1 MAPDRWYAQGEF
13 MKGVVAP
20 QAKTVTVYRADGSA
34 QLLRERD
41 SLGGEDLLPRLMIPL
56 AEVVQ

>member
-1 MAPDRWYAQGEF
+1 

-41 SLGGEDLLPRLMIPL
+41 SLGGEDLLPGLMIPL